1 MNILHT
7 CPPYLSGCQMWPLY
21 FGKSK
26 KVTFQQ
32 YYSHTHTRTHAHTH
46 THTLQIIYVI
56 SEENKLQLF
65 YCSLPVYFMLL
76 TPHLGHSTGGVRV
89 LTTCPQ

>member
-7 CPPYLSGCQMWPLY
+7 CPPYLSDVATLLWEIQKGHFSTVL
-21 FGKSK
+21 F
-26 KVTFQQ
+26 T
-32 YYSHTHTRTHAHTH
+32 HTHARTHAH

-65 YCSLPVYFMLL
+65 YCSLAVYFMLL